1 MLTKLRAS
9 RAVRVVVRRF
19 GVHRAALLLGLV
31 QLPALRTLQ
40 LVLQRLPRDRHIVA
54 MGSPL
59 DRFADNAAYLYVH
72 MSEHPTDLQAVW
84 VSGSPDVVR
93 RLRSRGYRA
102 ERRWS
107 WRGVLTTLRAGTF
120 VYSAYRSD
128 INRWLSPGAVTL
140 SLWHGLPIKRVE
152 AGVGSQTGQRDTR
165 LRRLANAGREAPP
178 DFLLSSTE
186 FVTTCFSR
194 AFGVPAERCWELG
207 YPRTDHLLSDP
218 SNPPPALLWHDDVW
232 KQLSSASRVVGLFLT
247 WRDERVDDAV
257 DEGLVRQLAETCTRH
272 GAVLTY
278 KAHYNVAP
286 TTTPSNCVLLPA
298 DADLHAYLGLCDVL
312 ITDYSSVALDF
323 LLMRRPV
330 VYFMPDVEHYAATRG
345 FAVDPLTLP
354 GIVTLDSETLLESIE
369 AVLEPPSSWTL
380 TQSDDLFMH
389 KMWGSYSGH
398 AAQMIVDS
406 LELTPHVRDVSAVSD
421 ASRAR
426 SAS

>member
-1 MLTKLRAS
+1 M
-9 RAVRVVVRRF
+9 
-19 GVHRAALLLGLV
+19 
-31 QLPALRTLQ
+31 
-40 LVLQRLPRDRHIVA
+40 
-54 MGSPL
+54 
-59 DRFADNAAYLYVH
+59 
-72 MSEHPTDLQAVW
+72 
-84 VSGSPDVVR
+84 
-93 RLRSRGYRA
+93 
-102 ERRWS
+102 
-107 WRGVLTTLRAGTF
+107 
-120 VYSAYRSD
+120 
-128 INRWLSPGAVTL
+128 
-140 SLWHGLPIKRVE
+140 
-152 AGVGSQTGQRDTR
+152 
-165 LRRLANAGREAPP
+165 
-178 DFLLSSTE
+178 
-186 FVTTCFSR
+186 
-194 AFGVPAERCWELG
+194 
-207 YPRTDHLLSDP
+207 
-218 SNPPPALLWHDDVW
+218 
-232 KQLSSASRVVGLFLT
+232 
-247 WRDERVDDAV
+247 
-257 DEGLVRQLAETCTRH
+257 RQLAETCTRH

-406 LELTPHVRDVSAVSD
+406 LESTPHVRDVSTVSD
-421 ASRAR
+421 ASSAR

>member
-1 MLTKLRAS
+1 MLTKLRES
-9 RAVRVVVRRF
+9 RVVRALVRRF
-19 GVHRAALLLGLV
+19 GVHRVALLVGLA
-31 QLPALRTLQ
+31 QLPALRILQ
-40 LVLQRLPRDRHIVA
+40 LVLQRRPRDPHIVA

-59 DRFADNAAYLYVH
+59 DRFSDNAAYLYAY

-84 VSGSPDVVR
+84 ISGSSQVVR

-107 WRGVLTTLRAGTF
+107 RRGVLTTLRAGTF

-152 AGVGSQTGQRDTR
+152 AGVGSQAGQRETW
-165 LRRLANAGREAPP
+165 LRRLSNAGREAPP
-178 DFLLSSTE
+178 DFLLSSSK
-186 FVTTCFSR
+186 FVTDCFSP
-194 AFGVPAERCWELG
+194 AFGVPTERCWELG

-218 SNPPPALLWHDDVW
+218 SNPPAALLWHEDVW
-232 KQLSSASRVVGLFLT
+232 KQLNSGSRVVGLFLT
-247 WRDERVDDAV
+247 WRDERVDDAM
-257 DEGLVRQLAETCTRH
+257 DEDLLRQLVEICARH

-286 TTTPSNCVLLPA
+286 TTAPSNCVLLPA

-345 FAVDPLTLP
+345 FAVNPLRLP

-369 AVLEPPSSWTL
+369 TVLEPVSSWTM
-380 TQSDDLFMH
+380 TPSDDLFMH
-389 KMWGSYSGH
+389 KMWGSYSGD
-398 AAQMIVDS
+398 ASQLIVDS
-406 LELTPHVRDVSAVSD
+406 LESAPRVQDAPAVSD
-421 ASRAR
+421 SSGARPAS
-426 SAS
+426 